1 LEDRIPD
8 HSTFSVNRHGRFR
21 ASDVLRKVFEE
32 VVCGC
37 MTAGLV
43 GGEGFAVDASVIEA
57 DASRFQR
64 VKGAEV
70 DWTPEQRASRP
81 VREYLVALDSEN
93 PPVNPKQKP
102 KAMSPADPCAAWT
115 TRGRHKVMFGY
126 SLNYLIDME
135 NAVILD
141 VEATPTRISKE
152 VDATETMIDRTE
164 DRFGLKPDRIA
175 GDVAYGTGEM
185 LGWLV
190 EHDITPHIPVKDQ
203 SEIASKGSFVRADF
217 DYDEKQDVYIC
228 PTGKTLTTTRRVFS
242 GNTLYYRASKFDCQ
256 GCPLK
261 ARCCPKSPARRVQR
275 DVNEAAR
282 DITRALMETEAYVAS
297 SGERK
302 KIERLFGEAKSILSM
317 VRLRLRGLTGARDEF
332 LLTATVQNLKRL
344 ANHTA
349 RPPPQPMMA

>member
-1 LEDRIPD
+1 M
-8 HSTFSVNRHGRFR
+8 NRHGRFR
-21 ASDVLRKVFEE
+21 DSYILRKVFEE

-57 DASRFQR
+57 DASWFRR
-64 VKGAEV
+64 VEGSKV
-70 DWTPEQRASRP
+70 DWSEEQLSRW
-81 VREYLVALDSEN
+81 VIKEFVDALESEN
-93 PPVNPKQKP
+93 PPINPKQKP
-102 KAMSPADPCAAWT
+102 RAMSPSDPCAAWT
-115 TRGRHKVMFGY
+115 RRGRHKVMFGY

-152 VDATETMIDRTE
+152 VDATETMIERVE
-164 DRFGLKPDRIA
+164 ERFTLKPDRLA

-190 EHDITPHIPVKDQ
+190 DRDIDPHIPVWDRSAVAPEGK
-203 SEIASKGSFVRADF
+203 FTRADF
-217 DYDEKQDVYIC
+217 ACDKERDLYIC
-228 PTGKTLTTTRRVFS
+228 PGGKKPKTS
-242 GNTLYYRASKFDCQ
+242 GTVHDGATIKYIAKRSDCAS
-256 GCPLK
+256 CPLK
-261 ARCCPKSPARRVQR
+261 PQCTSGREHRVQR
-275 DVNEAAR
+275 DVNQEAR
-282 DITRALMETEAYVAS
+282 DYTQSLMETEAYAAS

-302 KIERLFGEAKSILSM
+302 KIERIFGEAKSILSM

-349 RPPPQPMMA
+349 RPPPRPMMA